1 MIDRYNATRAEYQG
15 LKRIDTRDYPPQAVR
30 EALLNAVVHRDYA
43 YSGSTLI
50 SIFDDRIEFLTLGGL
65 AKGIARSD
73 VLMGVSVIRNKKL
86 AEVFYRLHLIEAF
99 GTGMLKIKESYSNRS
114 LQDFIQI
121 SDNAF
126 KITLPN
132 VNALQPDKTERP
144 QVQTYQ
150 PIEQRIVDY
159 IKTHGSA
166 TRAKVQKAFNLSQS
180 VAGKQLRKLVEQG
193 ALEKKGAAKNTVYCM
208 IEPK

>member
-1 MIDRYNATRAEYQG
+1 
-15 LKRIDTRDYPPQAVR
+15 
-30 EALLNAVVHRDYA
+30 
-43 YSGSTLI
+43 
-50 SIFDDRIEFLTLGGL
+50 
-65 AKGIARSD
+65 
-73 VLMGVSVIRNKKL
+73 
-86 AEVFYRLHLIEAF
+86 
-99 GTGMLKIKESYSNRS
+99 
-114 LQDFIQI
+114 
-121 SDNAF
+121 
-126 KITLPN
+126 N